1 MHSWSG
7 VSTKISTNS
16 SAATSSRTIRRSARN
31 GEMKEHSTIRPA
43 STKSRATSPM
53 RRMFSTP
60 AA

>member
-31 GEMKEHSTIRPA
+31 GEMKEHSTIRPVVDEEPGDLA
-43 STKSRATSPM
+43 D
-53 RRMFSTP
+53 
-60 AA
+60 AADVLDSS